1 MAITPALSPFYYHD
15 NFNLIVESVNR
26 SYKSTF
32 QSELAWLDIYNEL
45 NVNAQRLFVRLL
57 TRTYSEYRVDTLN
70 YAEIDSIDDA
80 LRELLSAQFITEGT
94 QDTTVVC
101 RLATKAELLSFV
113 ETEYQRTV
121 KTKREAVDVLL
132 HTEDV
137 NVSTLSES
145 IGIIENRLPREV
157 SIVQLLFFGNTRQ
170 SLVDF
175 VLRDLGVRRPPNW
188 SVDSRLK
195 FFESTSQIEAHLN
208 LAEQSEL
215 FFDHRKHL
223 EDDELSS
230 YLVDSTAYDPL
241 YQRRANKHNDR
252 VARELERRGLFD
264 EALNWFAESPTS
276 FAWERQVR
284 ILAAKGDTEVAVQ
297 SFLNRGLETDTELD
311 FARRFSKKLS
321 RVSDTVSPLVET
333 FEFPEKQMT
342 LNRSCHRVETAVI
355 NRLAELGEQAFF
367 AENQLINSLGVVS
380 YWPVLTAEIPG
391 AFINPFQFA
400 PLDLFEDQFL
410 ARRTHVVN
418 EVSELFQSS
427 DWRTTLMS
435 RWNLLSDFSI
445 SLWSPNVLPEDL
457 LEDWLNRI
465 DAARLDALLKHLF
478 QDLRNRRAGQPDL
491 VVRNTDGGWRFVE
504 VKGPGDTLSDH
515 QRRWLSTL
523 NSLGFSAEVL
533 WVSYADD

>member
-1 MAITPALSPFYYHD
+1 MTITPALSPFYYHD
-15 NFNLIVESVNR
+15 NFNLIVESVTR

-32 QSELAWLDIYNEL
+32 QSELAWLDVYSEL

-57 TRTYSEYRVDTLN
+57 TRTYSECRVDTLN

-80 LRELLSAQFITEGT
+80 LSELLSAQFITEGT
-94 QDTTVVC
+94 QDATVAC

-132 HTEDV
+132 HAEDL

-195 FFESTSQIEAHLN
+195 FFESSSQIEAHLN

-215 FFDHRKHL
+215 FYDHRKRL
-223 EDDELSS
+223 EDDKLSS

-252 VARELERRGLFD
+252 VARELERRGRFD
-264 EALNWFAESPTS
+264 EALKWFAESPTS

-284 ILAAKGDTEVAVQ
+284 ILVAKGDTEVAVQ
-297 SFLNRGLETDTELD
+297 SFRDRALETDTELD

-321 RVSDTVSPLVET
+321 RVSDAVSPLVER

-342 LNRSCHRVETAVI
+342 LSRSSHRVEIAVI

-367 AENQLINSLGVVS
+367 AENQLINSLGVVT
-380 YWPVLTAEIPG
+380 YWPVLKAEIPG

-410 ARRTHVVN
+410 TRRTHVVN
-418 EVSELFQSS
+418 EVSKLFQSS

-435 RWNLLSDFSI
+435 RWNLLSDFSLA
-445 SLWSPNVLPEDL
+445 LWSPNVLPQDL
-457 LEDWLNRI
+457 LDDWLGQV
-465 DAARLDALLKHLF
+465 DAARLEELLKHLF

-523 NSLGFSAEVL
+523 NSLGFRAEVL